1 MDRNKRLSR
10 TDVRW
15 RTWNGDGLVHLVLTE
30 TGRSIIAD
38 SVVIGGRDEAFGVRY
53 RLELDLDWRT
63 LRAKA
68 EVVGH
73 DRRVEIR
80 LTGDGHWVDH
90 KGTPLPHLDGAIDVD
105 LAVTPFTNTLPI
117 RRLKLA
123 IGASAD
129 IETAYFAFPELVL
142 SRDPQ
147 RYTRLSESTYRY
159 ESRDS
164 DFTRDL
170 VVDEAGLVVTYPG
183 LFRRE
188 I

>member
-1 MDRNKRLSR
+1 MSRNEKLSR
-10 TDVRW
+10 TDLRW
-15 RTWNGDGLVHLVLTE
+15 RSWDGDGLVHLVLTE
-30 TGRSIIAD
+30 TDQLITAD
-38 SVVIGGRDEAFGVRY
+38 SVVIGGRDEPFAVRY

-63 LRAKA
+63 LRAEA
-68 EVVGH
+68 EIVGH

-80 LTGDGHWVDH
+80 SVGDGRWVDQE
-90 KGTPLPHLDGAIDVD
+90 GAPLAHLDGAVDVD

-117 RRLKLA
+117 RRLNLA
-123 IGASAD
+123 VGASAD

-147 RYTRLSESTYRY
+147 RYSRLSENTYRY

-164 DFTRDL
+164 DFMRDL
-170 VVDEAGLVVTYPG
+170 VVDESGLVVTYPG

-188 I
+188 A